1 MSKVQSPKLKG
12 AIDSNDLIVVK
23 LRFKVQC
30 QSYVLFEP
38 VQPVSLKIF

>member
-23 LRFKVQC
+23 LRFKSQC
-30 QSYVLFEP
+30 RRYVLFEP
-38 VQPVSLKIF
+38 VQPVSLKVF

>member
-23 LRFKVQC
+23 LRFE
-30 QSYVLFEP
+30 SS
-38 VQPVSLKIF
+38 VSKPCVI